1 MKAAISAAVRL
12 GRATLVSSF
21 SRNPPGKL
29 SARLA
34 PAASTPAIAT
44 STNSAQRPARFVT
57 ALCLSIVVTSSQ
69 RLCACARSA
78 EGEASKHL

>member
-1 MKAAISAAVRL
+1 
-12 GRATLVSSF
+12 
-21 SRNPPGKL
+21 
-29 SARLA
+29 RLA

-69 RLCACARSA
+69 RPSLHQSPICQGNDNISQINKLQVLRRLKPQTKLADDHP
-78 EGEASKHL
+78 ELL